1 MKKKRKKK
9 EKNGIREEDPDRV
22 WSLVCSFRSLVCLVC
37 LVLLTEHHCPLSI
50 GKRKQKQ
57 KLF

>member
-1 MKKKRKKK
+1 MKKKKKK

-22 WSLVCSFRSLVCLVC
+22 WSLVCSFRSLVCLV
-37 LVLLTEHHCPLSI
+37 LLTEHHCPLSI